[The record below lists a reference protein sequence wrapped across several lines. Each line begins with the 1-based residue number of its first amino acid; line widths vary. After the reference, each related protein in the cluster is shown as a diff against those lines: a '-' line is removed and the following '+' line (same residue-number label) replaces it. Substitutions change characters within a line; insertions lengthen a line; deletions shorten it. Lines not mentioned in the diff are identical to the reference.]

1 VKIALLLA
9 ALALAASP
17 AFAKGKGKHHCTKA
31 DGTEDATAKNK
42 KACAKA
48 GGKWEKVKAD
58 APPAK

>member
-17 AFAKGKGKHHCTKA
+17 AFAKSKVKRHCTKA
-31 DGTEDATAKNK
+31 DGSEDATAKTK

-58 APPAK
+58 ATPAK